1 MEKDKGKQESRIMIQ
16 ELTGHDSRLKRFITA
31 QEESYPTA
39 LAEIRRGRKQSHW
52 MWFIYPQLRGLG
64 RSSTAVYYAIQDLS
78 EARAYLEDSTL
89 GPRLIEIS
97 QALLDLDTDDAYAVF
112 GSPDHMKLKSSMTLF
127 AIAQGGGVF
136 EAVLQKYFDGEQD
149 HRTIELLGG

>member
-1 MEKDKGKQESRIMIQ
+1 MMKKESAA
-16 ELTGHDSRLKRFITA
+16 HDSRLERFITA
-31 QEESYPTA
+31 QEESYQIA

-64 RSSTAVYYAIQDLS
+64 RSSTAAYYAIQDLS
-78 EARAYLEDSTL
+78 EARAYLEDRIL

-127 AIAQGGGVF
+127 AIAKGGGVF
-136 EAVLQKYFDGEQD
+136 ETVLQKYFGGEQD
-149 HRTIELLGG
+149 HRMIELLDM